1 MKELILTIALQF
13 SQDFNRPL
21 PAIEFNQAELT
32 QYYGMAEKKDSVWVV
47 TFDREFVRQASEG
60 QLKTLVYHEL
70 GHVVLGLDDTDQK
83 RHFMN
88 PNSILIP
95 YKKLN
100 P

>member
-1 MKELILTIALQF
+1 MKELILSLALQF

-32 QYYGMAEKKDSVWVV
+32 RYYGMAEKNDSAWVI
-47 TFDREFVRQASEG
+47 TFDSEFVRHASEG

-70 GHVVLGLDDTDQK
+70 GHVVLGLEDTKQK

-88 PNSILIP
+88 PDSILKP

-100 P
+100 R